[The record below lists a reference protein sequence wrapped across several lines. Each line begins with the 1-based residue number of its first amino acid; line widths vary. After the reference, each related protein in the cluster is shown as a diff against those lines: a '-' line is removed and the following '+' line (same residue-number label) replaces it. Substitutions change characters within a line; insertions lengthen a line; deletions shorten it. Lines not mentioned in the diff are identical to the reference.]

1 MKNFYEWIQ
10 LMESEEQP
18 FFSVENYLSQIP
30 KLLQEPVNRRI
41 WNIIQHEG
49 LDEEQDAP
57 EPTNWLMAS
66 LSISAEDAE
75 ALKAF
80 DNDAIENFNRFDIE
94 LKNRYSKLTD
104 LIDYDRETVTIVK
117 PI

>member
-1 MKNFYEWIQ
+1 
-10 LMESEEQP
+10 
-18 FFSVENYLSQIP
+18 
-30 KLLQEPVNRRI
+30 
-41 WNIIQHEG
+41 
-49 LDEEQDAP
+49 
-57 EPTNWLMAS
+57 MAS